1 MDMDGGFSL
10 SVDRCLRG
18 AATHTD
24 DIEVPDAAHGV
35 MLRSPYAHAGLRAI
49 DTAAARRRPGVLAI
63 LTGQD
68 LSGHI
73 RPLPCLMPLISRDGR
88 PRAEADRA
96 VLALDRVRHVG
107 DGVAFIVAE
116 TAAQALDAADAV
128 NVYYEILPAVV
139 QPGALSCS
147 IWQDASDNVCFD
159 WGVGDPEACDRLIA
173 EAAHVVRLRLRN
185 PRVVVNALEPRAAIG
200 QYDAGT
206 AQYHLIATTQG
217 LHLVRRV
224 LAAALGIPEDRM
236 RVITPNVGG
245 GFGSKIYAYPEAGS
259 RRLSDRK
266 FPWCRSCFPRCM
278 TMAAVLARR
287 D

>member
-1 MDMDGGFSL
+1 MPRMASCC
-10 SVDRCLRG
+10 DRRIHMPVCAQSTRQ
-18 AATHTD
+18 
-24 DIEVPDAAHGV
+24 P
-35 MLRSPYAHAGLRAI
+35 
-49 DTAAARRRPGVLAI
+49 RRRPGVLAI

-73 RPLPCLMPLISRDGR
+73 RPLPCLMPLISHDGR

-96 VLALDRVRHVG
+96 VRALDCVRHVG

-200 QYDAGT
+200 QYDPDA

-217 LHLVRRV
+217 VHLVRR
-224 LAAALGIPEDRM
+224 GS
-236 RVITPNVGG
+236 GC
-245 GFGSKIYAYPEAGS
+245 GFGDRRRPDAGHNTQC
-259 RRLSDRK
+259 RRRVRIQDLRLS
-266 FPWCRSCFPRCM
+266 
-278 TMAAVLARR
+278 
-287 D
+287 